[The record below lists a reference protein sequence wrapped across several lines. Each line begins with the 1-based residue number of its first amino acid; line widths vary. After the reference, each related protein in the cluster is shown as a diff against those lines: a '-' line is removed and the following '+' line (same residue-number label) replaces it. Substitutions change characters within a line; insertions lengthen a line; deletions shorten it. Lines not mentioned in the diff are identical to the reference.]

1 MNSHNKKILLV
12 EDDESNRLCLRDF
25 LEHEGFICEEAENGA
40 QGLQKLQSMNFDL
53 IFTDLNMP
61 VMNGFQLIE
70 ALEKDPRLN
79 HIPVLI
85 VTGEDLPKTE
95 TLSTFPAVQTI
106 LRKPFDFPQIAR
118 TLTALFS

>member
-25 LEHEGFICEEAENGA
+25 LEHEGYICEEAANGA
-40 QGLQKLQSMNFDL
+40 QGLKSLQLGNFDL
-53 IFTDLNMP
+53 IITDLNMP
-61 VMNGFQLIE
+61 VMNGWQLLE
-70 ALEKDPRLN
+70 ALEKDPRLK
-79 HIPVLI
+79 HVPVLI

-95 TLSTFPAVQTI
+95 TLSTFPAVKTI
-106 LRKPFDFPQIAR
+106 LRKPFDFPKIAR